1 MCGDWTRGGG
11 SPGLHRAQRRK
22 AGDTPRPPSGAAGGD
37 GPVLAQRRRPLQDL
51 QESAALRLAILAG
64 GLRED
69 RHLPGLKPLA
79 GSVCRTADRAVPKAA
94 LRVSAASIWRP
105 HAQNVDEA
113 FDQSQSRNGFAPGQR
128 DCVRSM
134 VRDTG
139 RKQPC
144 DFMTAVS
151 RLNISEA
158 IRFASPTDQNWLR
171 SFAMQMARR
180 RRAISSLTRA
190 LGTFADQFE
199 PRPSRQ
205 IATLARK
212 KVQ

>member
-1 MCGDWTRGGG
+1 M
-11 SPGLHRAQRRK
+11 
-22 AGDTPRPPSGAAGGD
+22 
-37 GPVLAQRRRPLQDL
+37 
-51 QESAALRLAILAG
+51 RLAILAG

-94 LRVSAASIWRP
+94 LRGLALHRSGDLMLK
-105 HAQNVDEA
+105 NVDEA

-144 DFMTAVS
+144 DFMSSGQRVEYLGS
-151 RLNISEA
+151 HKVCISYRPKLA
-158 IRFASPTDQNWLR
+158 SLLRNANGPASPGPFFPALQER
-171 SFAMQMARR
+171 SA
-180 RRAISSLTRA
+180 
-190 LGTFADQFE
+190 
-199 PRPSRQ
+199 PSPINLNRDH
-205 IATLARK
+205 LDR
-212 KVQ
+212 